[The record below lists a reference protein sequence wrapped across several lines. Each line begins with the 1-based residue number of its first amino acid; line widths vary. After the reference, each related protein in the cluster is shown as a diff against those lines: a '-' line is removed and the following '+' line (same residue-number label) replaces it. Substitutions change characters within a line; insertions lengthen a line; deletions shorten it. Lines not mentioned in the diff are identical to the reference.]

1 MKPRKRNFSKMNKI
15 IVFSFLSAIFL
26 AMAIKQLEN
35 PQVLEEAKTFG
46 KFVYIGFSTVW
57 NPIVSLVVVIGLLL
71 FVLYLYKEMITQ
83 DDEYTSVLIELKKV
97 REDMD
102 IYRKANAELYE
113 AYRSERTE
121 VILLRNEIMRE
132 RNLREQ

>member
-26 AMAIKQLEN
+26 AMALKQLEN

-102 IYRKANAELYE
+102 IYRKANSELYE

>member
-102 IYRKANAELYE
+102 IYRKANSELYE